1 MCRLTTFLNSV
12 SNDLYLS
19 FSRSNTYKAA
29 SPSASTSSRRRTC
42 LTAVTWSASSGSC
55 PRPSSRHPRTDSRSR
70 ISSFTQSR
78 RPSPSEKRIE
88 TNELE
93 KLNSK
98 RSDASY
104 FMTPTLNSKKKTSQN
119 PLPSLSL
126 SSFSM
131 FFVICK
137 NIGKLN
143 LKKCDESI

>member
-98 RSDASY
+98 RSDASD
-104 FMTPTLNSKKKTSQN
+104 FMTPTLNNKKRLLKI
-119 PLPSLSL
+119 PFLLSL